1 MGYCN
6 VSKDC
11 SVHVCVCIRVC
22 VQKTPSVL
30 DFLPIQSP
38 ETEESSLCIR
48 LVLISHLFDA
58 WTC

>member
-22 VQKTPSVL
+22 VCVQKTPSVL
-30 DFLPIQSP
+30 DFFPIQSP
-38 ETEESSLCIR
+38 ETEESSL
-48 LVLISHLFDA
+48 VYK
-58 WTC
+58 TCPH